1 MSGFTG
7 WLLNVE
13 SSEPGELRLVEDL
26 GPKGRRRALIGTA
39 VISALFIIAAAWVI
53 RRFQVKGQFAPE
65 LWHAFRVWSTWRYL
79 LLGLVNT
86 LKAAGIALVLSLV
99 IGVAMALLRSG
110 PLRVPRILA
119 TVYVEGFRACALVL
133 LITFLFAQLP
143 HWIHGWTLESY
154 ALAATIIGLTLY
166 YSTVFAE
173 VIRSGIRSIPKGQTE
188 AGMSIG
194 LSEGRSLRLIVMP
207 QAIRRALPNIVT
219 QAASLTKDTSLAY
232 LVTYT
237 ELLYRADIFGSF
249 GENKLQT
256 LIVAGCMYIAV
267 IAVMTSFANRLKA
280 RPASMKTPTPA
291 YLLRKP

>member
-7 WLLNVE
+7 WLLNVAP
-13 SSEPGELRLVEDL
+13 SEPGELRLVEEL
-26 GPKGRRRALIGTA
+26 GPKGRHRALIGTA
-39 VISALFIIAAAWVI
+39 VISALFIVAAAWVI

-99 IGVAMALLRSG
+99 IGVVMALLRSG
-110 PLRVPRILA
+110 PSRVPRILA

-143 HWIHGWTLESY
+143 HWIRGWTLESY

-232 LVTYT
+232 LITYT

-267 IAVMTSFANRLKA
+267 IALMTSFANRLK
-280 RPASMKTPTPA
+280 RGQ
-291 YLLRKP
+291 RR

>member
-1 MSGFTG
+1 MQEPAERREAMSGFVG
-7 WLLNVE
+7 WLLDVE
-13 SSEPGELRLVEDL
+13 PSEPGELRLVEDL
-26 GPKGRRRALIGTA
+26 GPKGRRRALGGTA
-39 VISALFIIAAAWVI
+39 TFGVLNLAALGWTI

-65 LWHAFRVWSTWRYL
+65 LWHVFRVWSTWRYL

-86 LKAAGIALVLSLV
+86 LKAAGIALALSLV
-99 IGVAMALLRSG
+99 IGVLMALLRAG
-110 PLRVPRILA
+110 PSRVPRILA
-119 TVYVEGFRACALVL
+119 TIYVEAFRACALVL
-133 LITFLFAQLP
+133 LITFLFAQMP
-143 HWIHGWTLESY
+143 HWISGWTLESY

-194 LSEGRSLRLIVMP
+194 LSEGRALRLIVLP
-207 QAIRRALPNIVT
+207 QAVRRALPNIVT

-256 LIVAGCMYIAV
+256 LIVAGAMYIAV
-267 IAVMTSFANRLKA
+267 IALMTSFANRLK
-280 RPASMKTPTPA
+280 RGQ
-291 YLLRKP
+291 RR